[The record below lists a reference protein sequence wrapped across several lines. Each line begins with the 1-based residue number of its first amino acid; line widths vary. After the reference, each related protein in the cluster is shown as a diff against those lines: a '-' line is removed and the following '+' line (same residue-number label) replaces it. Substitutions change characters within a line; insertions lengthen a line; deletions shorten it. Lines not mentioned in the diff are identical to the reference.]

1 MAAACAL
8 AASVLSS
15 VPRVEVSPAVYMP
28 LLNFGFQNDHA
39 AALKMGVRGLDTAL
53 TYGDP
58 QQTEVGK
65 AVRESRIPRSEIFIT
80 TKVPCCPAQFTTRLC
95 PPSQSTNVTAN
106 VKHDLKM
113 LGLDYVDLLLVH
125 WPCADFEAT
134 VATYLAL
141 EPFVLSG
148 VARAIG
154 ISNFNSSAIEALM
167 PRVNVTPAV
176 NQCGFSISGH
186 FESTSLWG
194 RDDATHASCIKHRIT
209 YSAYS
214 PLGGVAKHGTGHVLN
229 DPTVNAVAA
238 SHNRSAAQVALR
250 WVTQQGVVA
259 VTSSDKLTHTASDLQ
274 SFDFNLTS
282 AEIEELAKVV

>member
-65 AVRESRIPRSEIFIT
+65 AVRESGVPRSEIFVT
-80 TKVPCCPAQFTTRLC
+80 TKIPCCPAQFTTRLC

-106 VKHDLKM
+106 VEHDLKM
-113 LGLDYVDLLLVH
+113 LGLDYVDLMLVH

-154 ISNFNSSAIEALM
+154 CVSSSRSLDLWSS
-167 PRVNVTPAV
+167 PAV
-176 NQCGFSISGH
+176 P
-186 FESTSLWG
+186 SLPASLARADVG
-194 RDDATHASCIKHRIT
+194 GSQNRAPQNLQLQRERNRRADAACAREARRQSVRLLDCR
-209 YSAYS
+209 
-214 PLGGVAKHGTGHVLN
+214 PLGGDRLMGA
-229 DPTVNAVAA
+229 
-238 SHNRSAAQVALR
+238 R
-250 WVTQQGVVA
+250 
-259 VTSSDKLTHTASDLQ
+259 
-274 SFDFNLTS
+274 
-282 AEIEELAKVV
+282 